1 MSYQDPKFAQTARE
15 RFKSTDPVLAGIDAL
30 FEKAHGLPQPEAAW
44 TGIQAMLLH
53 NHDMR
58 QKRHAEKSDIRAQEA
73 ENRAS
78 VDKLTGLKN
87 REGMEDIL
95 HRRIEDIKR
104 HPSKA
109 MVVAF
114 IDLDGF
120 KQLNDGCGHKVGD
133 DALVEVGKRLEAVFR
148 KTDVV
153 CRPGG
158 DEMIVLMPLD
168 AGEGISRAVVKAKVR
183 QSLDGMA
190 AWNQQGQPFPIG
202 ASVGVYM
209 IDGQKL
215 AEDMSTEDIA
225 SMAEAAADA
234 AMYADKWHDADKY
247 SLPLGPDDP
256 GHPKN
261 QRLQAA
267 REAVLNNPEM
277 TFGNN

>member
-1 MSYQDPKFAQTARE
+1 MDRHTQNENEILLLDAYFAG
-15 RFKSTDPVLAGIDAL
+15 DLD
-30 FEKAHGLPQPEAAW
+30 
-44 TGIQAMLLH
+44 QA
-53 NHDMR
+53 D
-58 QKRHAEKSDIRAQEA
+58 EEVT